1 MLLCQLGAGASAAGQ
16 GRRGVARPPLTPC
29 TSPTVWEWLQLTAHP
44 GRGWGLIPGALS
56 SA

>member
-1 MLLCQLGAGASAAGQ
+1 MLLCQLGTGASAAAQ
-16 GRRGVARPPLTPC
+16 GRRGVARPPLTSC